1 MTLDPLREQA
11 RAYYDARVAA
21 HGPTPA
27 GVDWNS
33 EASQVLRF
41 QQLARLWEGEPEASV
56 LDYGCGYGALA
67 SYIRQRGH
75 TGAYLGFDVSER
87 MVAEAQRTLAPWP
100 ACEVTTEAATL
111 MPADYAVASG
121 VFNVKQDA
129 DDATWQAYVLDGVS
143 HLAALGA
150 KGFAFNMLT
159 AYSDAD
165 KQRADLY
172 YADPVA
178 LFDHCRRTYSRRVAI
193 LHDYPLYEFTIVV
206 RR

>member
-1 MTLDPLREQA
+1 MILGPLHARA
-11 RAYYDARVAA
+11 RAYYDARVGA
-21 HGPTPA
+21 HGATPA

-33 EASQVLRF
+33 ETSQVLRF

-67 SYIRQRGH
+67 SYIHQRGH
-75 TGAYLGFDVSER
+75 RGTYVGFDLSDR
-87 MVAEAQRTLAPWP
+87 MVAEARRTLAPWSNCH
-100 ACEVTTEAATL
+100 ATTDAAALT
-111 MPADYAVASG
+111 PADYAVASG

-129 DDATWQAYVLDGVS
+129 DEATWRAYVLDGVA
-143 HLAALGA
+143 HLAALGT

-159 AYSDAD
+159 GYSDPE

-178 LFDHCRRTYSRRVAI
+178 LFDHCRRTYSRRVAL
-193 LHDYPLYEFTIVV
+193 LHDYPLYEFTLVI